1 MTKQYLIS
9 EQELKELEA
18 ARLLLSELGDS
29 LPSTAQFELSKV
41 QGLLWRTV
49 NRRREEG
56 LPSVVSYH
64 Q

>member
-9 EQELKELEA
+9 EKELKELEA

-29 LPSTAQFELSKV
+29 LPSSVQFELSKV
-41 QGLLWRTV
+41 QGLLWRKV